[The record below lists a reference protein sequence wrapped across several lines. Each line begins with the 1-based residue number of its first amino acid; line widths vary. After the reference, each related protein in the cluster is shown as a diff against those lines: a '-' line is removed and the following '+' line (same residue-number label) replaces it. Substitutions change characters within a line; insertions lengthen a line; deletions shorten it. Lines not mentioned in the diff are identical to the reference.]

1 MNIILASGSEARRHV
16 LRAAGVPF
24 TAVPSTI
31 DETILKDTLLRQ
43 RTPLD
48 KIAGALADAKALSVS
63 QSNPTALVLGGD
75 QTLLFD
81 GELIS
86 KCTDLT
92 AARALL
98 ERLRGKEHRLIGGLT
113 LAHDNKIVW
122 RHGEGAELWMRHFS
136 DAFLERYLKTEG
148 TSVLSSVGC
157 YKLEGLGVQL
167 FHRITGDYFSIL
179 GLPLLPLLAELR
191 KQGVIP
197 K

>member
-1 MNIILASGSEARRHV
+1 MNIILASASESRRSV
-16 LRAAGVPF
+16 LSAAGVPF
-24 TAVPSTI
+24 TVVASTI

-43 RTPLD
+43 HTPLE

-63 QSNPTALVLGGD
+63 QSNPNALVLGGD

-81 GELIS
+81 GELVS
-86 KCTDLT
+86 KCPDKV

-98 ERLRGKEHRLIGGLT
+98 ARLRGKQHQLNGGLT

-122 RHGEGAELWMRHFS
+122 RHGETAELWMRHFS
-136 DAFLERYLKTEG
+136 DSFLDRYLEMEG
-148 TSVLSSVGC
+148 TSILSAVGC

-167 FHRITGDYFSIL
+167 FHRITGDYFAIL

-191 KQGVIP
+191 KQGVVP

>member
-1 MNIILASGSEARRHV
+1 MNIILASSSKSRSRV
-16 LRAAGVPF
+16 LAAAGVPF
-24 TAVPSTI
+24 TVVPSTI

-43 RTPLD
+43 HTPLD

-63 QSNPTALVLGGD
+63 QAHPKALVLGGD

-81 GELIS
+81 GELVS
-86 KCTDLT
+86 KSQDIA
-92 AARALL
+92 AARVLL
-98 ERLRGKEHRLIGGLT
+98 ARLRGKEHRLIGGLT
-113 LAHDNKIVW
+113 LAHDNKILW
-122 RHGEGAELWMRHFS
+122 RHGESAELWMRHFS

-148 TSVLSSVGC
+148 TSILSAVGC